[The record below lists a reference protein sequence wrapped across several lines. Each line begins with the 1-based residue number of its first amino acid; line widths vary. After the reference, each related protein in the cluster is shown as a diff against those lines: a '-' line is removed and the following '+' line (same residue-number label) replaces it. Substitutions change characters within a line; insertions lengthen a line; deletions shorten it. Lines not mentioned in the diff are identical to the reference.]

1 MLNILKLFG
10 RSPFAPLQSHMDQ
23 VADCVQGLREL
34 FDAVMQQ
41 DFEKLETISK
51 KLSKMEHAAD
61 LIKNSIRNHLPKS
74 MFLSIDR
81 HALLEILTLQDGIAD
96 TVEDIGIITTLK
108 KMEFPKVFQEDF
120 TPFLEKNIETF
131 ERVRSIIQEIDT
143 LVESSFGGIEAEK
156 VRNMVDEVA
165 YLEHQADV
173 IQRRLIKT
181 LFSDDLRIPYTDFH
195 LWQRLFE
202 KVSAIGNISEK
213 LAFRVR
219 MTLEI

>member
-10 RSPFAPLQSHMDQ
+10 RSPFAPLQSHIDQ
-23 VADCVQGLREL
+23 VADCVQQLREL
-34 FDAVMQQ
+34 FKAVVEQ
-41 DFEKLETISK
+41 DFEKQEALSQ

-96 TVEDIGIITTLK
+96 IAEDIGVITTLK
-108 KMEFPKVFQEDF
+108 RLEFPKAFEKDF
-120 TPFLEKNIETF
+120 TPFLEKNIEIF
-131 ERVRSIIQEIDT
+131 ERVRSIIKEIDT

-173 IQRRLIKT
+173 VQRKLVKI
-181 LFSDDLRIPYTDFH
+181 LFSDELRIPYTDFH

-202 KVSAIGNISEK
+202 KVAAIGNISEK